1 MKNYTIIIALIVLVY
16 FSFMRNEHFGSSQ
29 GGALI
34 QLMAKGAQDRYLT
47 GEPSYYNT
55 SYRRNLR

>member
-1 MKNYTIIIALIVLVY
+1 MKNYTIIIALIVLVF
-16 FSFMRNEHFGSSQ
+16 FSSIKREHFGASQ

-47 GEPSYYNT
+47 G
-55 SYRRNLR
+55 RRNLR